1 MSVTGELK
9 GYYSN
14 WKSDDYL
21 LKRIAPREIKS
32 PLYVELAK

>member
-14 WKSDDYL
+14 WKSGDYL
-21 LKRIAPREIKS
+21 LKRIAPRKIKS
-32 PLYVELAK
+32 PEHVELAE